1 MRIYLIRHS
10 MTKGNKEKRYIGTT
24 DESLCLEGIQ
34 LLEERKGMYPEVTYV
49 YVSPMKRCVQT
60 AEIIY
65 PEMMKA
71 GAYSCNE
78 KLRECDFGL
87 FENHNYIELSGSPE
101 YQAWIDSGGRTA
113 FPNGEGRE
121 QFSRRCVE
129 GFWECLADCKDT
141 DRVAFVVHGGTIMS
155 ILERYAVKE
164 DGTPAGSYYDY
175 QIKNGEGY
183 ELRISENDIYDDRD
197 RGGLCSGSDLRGSKM
212 AVSSGEADRA
222 SDIGCWWL

>member
-87 FENHNYIELSGSPE
+87 FENHNYIELSGCPE
-101 YQAWIDSGGRTA
+101 YQAWIDSDGRLP
-113 FPNGEGRE
+113 FPEGEDRE
-121 QFSRRCVE
+121 CFIKRTME
-129 GFWECLADCKDT
+129 GFRQMTEQAWRENCGQIA
-141 DRVAFVVHGGTIMS
+141 AVVHGGSIMA
-155 ILERYAVKE
+155 ILSCLMQDDYFAYQVPNLAGYAFQYE
-164 DGTPAGSYYDY
+164 GAGKI
-175 QIKNGEGY
+175 QAVR
-183 ELRISENDIYDDRD
+183 RIEP
-197 RGGLCSGSDLRGSKM
+197 
-212 AVSSGEADRA
+212 
-222 SDIGCWWL
+222 

>member
-101 YQAWIDSGGRTA
+101 YQAWIDSDGRLP
-113 FPNGEGRE
+113 FPEGEDRE
-121 QFSRRCVE
+121 CFIKRTME
-129 GFWECLADCKDT
+129 GFRQMTEQAWRENCGQIA
-141 DRVAFVVHGGTIMS
+141 AVVHGGSIMA
-155 ILERYAVKE
+155 ILSCLMQDDYFAYQVPNLAGYAFQYE
-164 DGTPAGSYYDY
+164 GAGKI
-175 QIKNGEGY
+175 QAVR
-183 ELRISENDIYDDRD
+183 RIEP
-197 RGGLCSGSDLRGSKM
+197 
-212 AVSSGEADRA
+212 
-222 SDIGCWWL
+222 